1 MKFTAFFFLAMI
13 LTIGKPCC
21 QIEQKAAKSVTIYM
35 KKEFKKYKSLKFG
48 KLFEQNYSTEIEKT
62 LGTDKKVKYS
72 IIHYYSL
79 GKEERKDYF
88 HLDKDLNVVGKLD
101 FDQMMV
107 ITWEVLKK
115 DKAFS
120 KTLDSLGVD
129 TNNIKFEEKKE

>member
-1 MKFTAFFFLAMI
+1 MKFILLLFLGLFFS
-13 LTIGKPCC
+13 IGKTNC
-21 QIEQKAAKSVTIYM
+21 QIDQKVAQSITSYM

-62 LGTDKKVKYS
+62 LRTDKKVKYS

-120 KTLDSLGVD
+120 QTIDSLGVD
-129 TNNIKFEEKKE
+129 TNNIKFDYKE